1 MSVKSASGNIPARA
15 GLALTVA
22 LTASGAA
29 LGNEFGGQTAYRLG
43 DASERMARANVLDLR
58 ERRAGGGYVFNQI
71 TNIDRQIN
79 CNLSVAATGNAAQ
92 PTHAASGIAPIGIQ
106 GSGVSANTT
115 GNQSETSNSSQGQLG
130 NASTQYGNG
139 SFGAGQG
146 ATGGNLNQVQQGNTG
161 SNLSSGVSGSPLNAD
176 IGAIDVRDSEFL
188 NSMETVQSNDGSE
201 ILATVTDSG
210 ACEFAGTSP

>member
-1 MSVKSASGNIPARA
+1 MTVKTACGRTPVRTGLVLMVSLAASG
-15 GLALTVA
+15 LAV
-22 LTASGAA
+22 
-29 LGNEFGGQTAYRLG
+29 GNEFGGQTAYRLG

-92 PTHAASGIAPIGIQ
+92 PTHAAAGIAPIGIQ
-106 GSGVSANTT
+106 DSGVSANTT
-115 GNQSETSNSSQGQLG
+115 GNQSETTNSSQGQLG
-130 NASTQYGNG
+130 NARTQFGNSDLG
-139 SFGAGQG
+139 HSQSG
-146 ATGGNLNQVQQGNTG
+146 TGGNLNQVQQGNTG

-201 ILATVTDSG
+201 ILATVNDSG
-210 ACEFAGTSP
+210 ACEFSGTSP